1 MLKFFYPAILALG
14 LSTILFSCKDD
25 DDKGPTEGVVTGT
38 VLALDDASSIEGVS
52 VSTFFADN
60 NEPVGVT
67 ATTDADGV
75 YSLKL
80 LPGTYYLR
88 LAKLGYQE
96 VPPVGVTAI
105 PFTIVEG
112 ETIQLDYDLIAST
125 VSDGGGLSGTVSTE
139 SEMISGALLIA
150 TDANG
155 HSYSAVSDAN
165 GNYTILNIPAGSYT
179 VQAWL
184 SGYNGQSAE
193 GLVEA
198 NSITGDIDIQLT
210 SGASATLE
218 GSVKY
223 LATGNKA
230 VDVSLIHP
238 STQQVIPGL
247 TVSTEGTFTMT
258 EIPDGEYL
266 ARASYNNDTLVV
278 DPDFIV
284 KFGDPIVTVSGGS
297 VTVTQGDATSGVLDF
312 AVTNSVLLDNP
323 SNTATEIVPVEVSA
337 AGLTLTWK
345 PYSSTSDYVVELLDI
360 NGNTIWGGFDN
371 SGDTPVKIVTTTN
384 TSIDYDGPAL
394 LNGRTYRW
402 KVYASKDDKSTG
414 GWSLISMSEDQMG
427 LIKII
432 E

>member
-1 MLKFFYPAILALG
+1 MLKIFYPAILALG
-14 LSTILFSCKDD
+14 LATILFSCKDD

-38 VLALDDASSIEGVS
+38 VLALDDARSVQGVS
-52 VSTFFADN
+52 VSAFFADN
-60 NEPVGVT
+60 NEPTGVS
-67 ATTDADGV
+67 TTTNADGV
-75 YSLKL
+75 YSINLM
-80 LPGTYYLR
+80 PGTYYLR
-88 LAKLGYQE
+88 LAKLGFQE

-112 ETIQLDYDLIAST
+112 ETVTLDYDLVASA
-125 VSDGGGLSGTVSTE
+125 VIDGGAISGTVSSD
-139 SEMISGALLIA
+139 SEMISGALIIA
-150 TDANG
+150 TDATG
-155 HSYSAVSDAN
+155 SSYSAVSDAE
-165 GNYTILNIPAGSYT
+165 GNYTILNVPAGTYT

-184 SGYNGQSAE
+184 SGYNGQSAD
-193 GLVEA
+193 GTVEA
-198 NSITGDIDIQLT
+198 NSITGDIDILMT
-210 SGASATLE
+210 AGVSATLD
-218 GSVKY
+218 GSVKF

-247 TVSTEGTFTMT
+247 SVSTEGTFTMT
-258 EIPDGEYL
+258 DIPDGEYL

-284 KFGDPIVTVSGGS
+284 KFGDPVVTVSGGA

-337 AGLTLTWK
+337 AGLTFTWK

-371 SGDTPVKIVTTTN
+371 SGDIPVKVITTTS
-384 TSIDYDGPAL
+384 TSITYDGPAL

-402 KVYASKDDKSTG
+402 KVYASKDDKSNG